1 MKAEI
6 FSIGTEILLGNI
18 LDTNSKFLSEK
29 LQDLGIDVYKR
40 VTVGDNFDR
49 LYDEMNRASDK
60 VDYIICSGGLGP
72 TSDDITK
79 EVAIKLSERETYLD
93 EKSFDKLKEYFK
105 GNDIAIETNKKQ
117 AIFPKDAIILDNE
130 IGTAPGA
137 IIKTNK
143 RAKIILMP
151 GPPEEMKKMFNEKV
165 MKYLDSNAI
174 IKSRIVKIALLG
186 EWDMARRA
194 DLTSENPTVSPYITD
209 EGGILRITAK
219 AETMDK
225 ANEMLDQKEKELR
238 EVFGNLV
245 YALDNENKES
255 VLIDLLYKR
264 KEHISSAESVTGG
277 MIASSIINIS
287 GASNVIEESLV
298 VYSDRAKEK
307 YLNVKKETLEK
318 FSAVS
323 EQTAREMLEGLYD
336 LTKSELCIV
345 TTGYAHTGKIFVG
358 IKYKDRRFIKEL
370 KLSGSRNHVRRW
382 AKNRA
387 LDYAILMMK
396 DN

>member
-105 GNDIAIETNKKQ
+105 GNDVAIETNKKQ

-194 DLTSENPTVSPYITD
+194 DLTSENPTVSPYITS

-219 AETMDK
+219 ADTIDK
-225 ANEMLDQKEKELR
+225 ANEMLNQKEKELR

-245 YALDNENKES
+245 YALDNESKES

-264 KEHISSAESVTGG
+264 KEHVSTAESVTGG

-307 YLNVKKETLEK
+307 YINVKKETLDK
-318 FSAVS
+318 YTAVS

-336 LTKSELCIV
+336 LTRSELCII

-370 KLSGSRNHVRRW
+370 QLSGSRNHVRRW
-382 AKNRA
+382 AKNKA

>member
-105 GNDIAIETNKKQ
+105 GNDVAIETNKKQ

-194 DLTSENPTVSPYITD
+194 DLTSENPTVSPYITS

-219 AETMDK
+219 ADTIDK
-225 ANEMLDQKEKELR
+225 ANEMLNQKEKELR

-245 YALDNENKES
+245 YALDNESKES

-264 KEHISSAESVTGG
+264 KEHVSTAESITGG

-307 YLNVKKETLEK
+307 YINVKKETLDK
-318 FSAVS
+318 YTAVS

-336 LTKSELCIV
+336 LTRSELCII

-370 KLSGSRNHVRRW
+370 QLSGSRNHVRRW
-382 AKNRA
+382 AKNKA